1 MLALGESG
9 RYEFKSAVNSVTS
22 SLFATLANWVA
33 LDPERE
39 VAHLLVGVNE
49 RTDEATGL
57 VYGEPC
63 GLPKGLDRA
72 VERIQNVASE
82 TRPIPVDIFIIEE
95 AVKEAIPFVRV
106 EVRPTMP
113 PHFDGEG
120 RRQTRIGRSTRA
132 LTDDELLRI
141 YLDREAGSF
150 AARFRQT
157 ADELHSAVG
166 TLGTQVDQIAG
177 AIEQNIARPISELT
191 NIVVKATAAAS
202 SAAEAA
208 TEAEDAASSAASAA
222 SSAEGTAD
230 SVGHDVQRV
239 ERLVNDLFDAV
250 EDMRDDTPQSL
261 AARVADQRRI
271 VWWNFTVD
279 TWERHSDRAERLASD
294 LNELLTADIALDD
307 ARNTWEL
314 QVWQELLT
322 DRRAQRGE
330 KGTLKWWQACVD
342 KVNRYLDAPGY
353 LAPELPDLRAELR
366 ADLNKALHDDS
377 SATNRFRRLLET

>member
-120 RRQTRIGRSTRA
+120 CRQTRIGRSTRA

-208 TEAEDAASSAASAA
+208 T
-222 SSAEGTAD
+222 
-230 SVGHDVQRV
+230 
-239 ERLVNDLFDAV
+239 
-250 EDMRDDTPQSL
+250 
-261 AARVADQRRI
+261 
-271 VWWNFTVD
+271 
-279 TWERHSDRAERLASD
+279 
-294 LNELLTADIALDD
+294 
-307 ARNTWEL
+307 
-314 QVWQELLT
+314 
-322 DRRAQRGE
+322 
-330 KGTLKWWQACVD
+330 
-342 KVNRYLDAPGY
+342 
-353 LAPELPDLRAELR
+353 
-366 ADLNKALHDDS
+366 
-377 SATNRFRRLLET
+377 

>member
-39 VAHLLVGVNE
+39 VAHLLVGENE

-177 AIEQNIARPISELT
+177 AIEQNIARPIGELT

-366 ADLNKALHDDS
+366 ADLNKVLHDDS

>member
-1 MLALGESG
+1 M
-9 RYEFKSAVNSVTS
+9 
-22 SLFATLANWVA
+22 
-33 LDPERE
+33 
-39 VAHLLVGVNE
+39 
-49 RTDEATGL
+49 
-57 VYGEPC
+57 
-63 GLPKGLDRA
+63 
-72 VERIQNVASE
+72 
-82 TRPIPVDIFIIEE
+82 
-95 AVKEAIPFVRV
+95 
-106 EVRPTMP
+106 
-113 PHFDGEG
+113 
-120 RRQTRIGRSTRA
+120 
-132 LTDDELLRI
+132 
-141 YLDREAGSF
+141 
-150 AARFRQT
+150 
-157 ADELHSAVG
+157 
-166 TLGTQVDQIAG
+166 
-177 AIEQNIARPISELT
+177 
-191 NIVVKATAAAS
+191 
-202 SAAEAA
+202 
-208 TEAEDAASSAASAA
+208 
-222 SSAEGTAD
+222 
-230 SVGHDVQRV
+230 QRV

>member
-177 AIEQNIARPISELT
+177 AIEQNIARPIGELT

-366 ADLNKALHDDS
+366 ADLNKVLHDDS